1 MPLGSAHSSEGNQTR
16 HVRVNITPNACDFIK
31 AARYFRS
38 KILWLTARYFRLTTA
53 RENDFSDT
61 AFVGKQYAIRPAIP
75 PGARFLLQNGILV
88 H

>member
-16 HVRVNITPNACDFIK
+16 HVRVNIAPNACDFIK
-31 AARYFRS
+31 VARYFLS
-38 KILWLTARYFRLTTA
+38 KILWLTGRYFDFIPLGA
-53 RENDFSDT
+53 NDFSDI
-61 AFVGKQYAIRPAIP
+61 AFIGKQYAIRSTIP